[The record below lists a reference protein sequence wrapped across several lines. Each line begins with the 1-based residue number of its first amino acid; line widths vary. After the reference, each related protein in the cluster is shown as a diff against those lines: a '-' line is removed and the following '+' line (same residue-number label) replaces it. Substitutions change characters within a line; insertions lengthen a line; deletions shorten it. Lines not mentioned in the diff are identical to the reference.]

1 MKVENNMFK
10 TILES
15 SQTGFVVFDEQ
26 LNVLY
31 VNPYME
37 SLSHESCPLLTH
49 LWTSQTNFCL
59 DVTCCQCCDEQMCDV
74 LHVLKEVACDKKRRS
89 LNHFLVD
96 TKTSQRRLNGSVQW
110 LDGYVVMELQDITCN
125 HQSSNLIENLL
136 DSIDELLCYKDEQL
150 KYQYIN
156 KAYAQFLGKSKEEVL
171 NLTDHE
177 LLSPELAMH
186 CINSDLLTLQN
197 GQVITY
203 EEAGDVVYKVR
214 KLKYKKGIFFVG
226 KDVTKEHYYGKL
238 AYVDQ
243 LTGVYNRHKFMEDI
257 SSIYRLENKNYY
269 LGIIDLDGLRDLNNT
284 YGHHKGDSYLAT
296 LGRLLQRIFKEV
308 SYRIGGDEF
317 AILLTEEES
326 KLQNQ
331 INQLFDELKQ
341 LNLQPQLTISMGV
354 RTFDCSLSY
363 EENYEKTDQLL
374 YRVKQA
380 GKNHVIY
387 DI

>member
-1 MKVENNMFK
+1 M
-10 TILES
+10 
-15 SQTGFVVFDEQ
+15 
-26 LNVLY
+26 
-31 VNPYME
+31 
-37 SLSHESCPLLTH
+37 
-49 LWTSQTNFCL
+49 
-59 DVTCCQCCDEQMCDV
+59 
-74 LHVLKEVACDKKRRS
+74 
-89 LNHFLVD
+89 
-96 TKTSQRRLNGSVQW
+96 
-110 LDGYVVMELQDITCN
+110 
-125 HQSSNLIENLL
+125 
-136 DSIDELLCYKDEQL
+136 
-150 KYQYIN
+150 
-156 KAYAQFLGKSKEEVL
+156 
-171 NLTDHE
+171 
-177 LLSPELAMH
+177 
-186 CINSDLLTLQN
+186 
-197 GQVITY
+197 
-203 EEAGDVVYKVR
+203 
-214 KLKYKKGIFFVG
+214 
-226 KDVTKEHYYGKL
+226 
-238 AYVDQ
+238 
-243 LTGVYNRHKFMEDI
+243 
-257 SSIYRLENKNYY
+257 
-269 LGIIDLDGLRDLNNT
+269 NNT